1 MFAGAHKMRVYIGSD
16 HAGYR
21 LKEALKK
28 ALKSMDDSL
37 VDVGCHSESPVDYPD
52 IAFKVA
58 SAVSKSEA
66 DRGIL
71 ICGTG
76 IGMSIA
82 ANKFKGV
89 RAAVCWSVETA
100 RLSRLHNDANILCL
114 GGRILEPGLAAR
126 IVEVWLTTRFEGGR
140 HLRRIEK
147 IASIEKGRNEV

>member
-1 MFAGAHKMRVYIGSD
+1 MFAGAHEMRVYIGSD

-21 LKEALKK
+21 LKEALKR
-28 ALKSMDDSL
+28 ALKSMDVSL
-37 VDVGCHSESPVDYPD
+37 VDVGCHSENPVDYPD

-58 SAVSKSEA
+58 SAVSKCEA

-82 ANKFKGV
+82 ANKFRGV

-140 HLRRIEK
+140 HLRRIKK
-147 IASIEKGRNEV
+147 IASIEKGKDKV

>member
-1 MFAGAHKMRVYIGSD
+1 MRVYIGSD

-21 LKEALKK
+21 LKEALKE
-28 ALKSMDDSL
+28 ALKSMGVSL
-37 VDVGCHSESPVDYPD
+37 VDVGCYSESPVDYPD
-52 IAFKVA
+52 IAFRVA
-58 SAVSKSEA
+58 SAVSRGEA

-82 ANKFKGV
+82 ANKFRGV

-114 GGRILEPGLAAR
+114 GGRILEWGLAAR
-126 IVEVWLTTRFEGGR
+126 IVEVWLKTGFEGGR
-140 HLRRIEK
+140 HLRRVEK
-147 IASIEKGRNEV
+147 IASMERALGA